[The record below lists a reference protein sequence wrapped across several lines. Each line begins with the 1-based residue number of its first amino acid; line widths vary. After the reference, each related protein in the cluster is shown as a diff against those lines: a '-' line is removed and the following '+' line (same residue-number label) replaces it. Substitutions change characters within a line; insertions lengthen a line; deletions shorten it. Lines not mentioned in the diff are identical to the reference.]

1 MRLGRRVRSAKGMTE
16 IFFVKVVSLIAGI
29 DHPSVKHANQHI
41 LSKTF
46 KDTKLLSATTA
57 KVLISLSLSTIS
69 ISDSTMP
76 ISICATYFIVSGS
89 KAD

>member
-1 MRLGRRVRSAKGMTE
+1 LFLNKAYNLTDEARKAGKISHGNDGNFV
-16 IFFVKVVSLIAGI
+16 VKVVSLIAGI

-57 KVLISLSLSTIS
+57 KVLISLS
-69 ISDSTMP
+69 
-76 ISICATYFIVSGS
+76 
-89 KAD
+89 